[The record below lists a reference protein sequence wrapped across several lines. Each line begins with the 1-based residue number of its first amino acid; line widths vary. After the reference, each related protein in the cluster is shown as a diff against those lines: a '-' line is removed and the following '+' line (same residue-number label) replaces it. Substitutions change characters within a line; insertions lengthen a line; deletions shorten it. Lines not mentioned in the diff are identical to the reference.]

1 MPLQAGQQVPE
12 LRATAVAVRERR
24 TGEGGRFERR
34 AVSPTAPPVI
44 TDVSALMDLFART
57 GDERAFEQI
66 VTRYS
71 GMVHA
76 VCSQVTH
83 NAHDAEDAT
92 QAVFLTLALELR
104 GGGTPIR
111 SLGAW
116 LQQVA
121 HRVSLDLY
129 KSRKRRIAR
138 EDRCRQMKLADNHA
152 FSPAADDSIDEE
164 ELKRLLRDELNQL
177 PTRYRTPMIL
187 YYFGG
192 MTPVSIARQL
202 GCRPKALGMRLF
214 RGRKMLAEQLASRG
228 LPVGAAALAV
238 MLASA
243 IQCGVTESLA
253 GASAAGGAAG
263 SGAGAGASFGF
274 NITNGFN
281 AGPAFGP
288 SLGVGNT
295 ARDLA
300 PIFVRIMRTVAG
312 SGIKL
317 SGRAKIAM
325 VLALL
330 IASGVG
336 GSSQLVR
343 DVVSAAGNHWIAPLT
358 THVGEQF
365 QRLWRA
371 LPNALPRP
379 RISVSAAAAAPP
391 PTVSAQQAKAVE
403 PTPVAAPLT
412 TTAVSVPLQTAYAI
426 GQSPYVPARIETS
439 SFASQTARGPAL
451 PAYADTGFSRAVV
464 ANIGSPDP
472 FRLPAR
478 DDDRAGNASARA
490 FASAG
495 APAMSGG
502 AATSGHPSDVGDED
516 PVAHHA
522 IAAINRWM
530 LAAEKRNGGNNGSD
544 DGVFSNNEQL
554 ASRGEVPQLTAEQWL
569 DRLLRMVRRDER
581 FSLVDPQT
589 LLDLAERAAQDG
601 WDYRLLTTD
610 RLAIA
615 LGLKAPGGTS
625 GDENR
630 NNVLSLHHP
639 ITPVPEPGTVFVF
652 GAAAM
657 AGALLRRRRQAR

>member
-12 LRATAVAVRERR
+12 RRATVVALRPQRCLDR
-24 TGEGGRFERR
+24 GRFPL
-34 AVSPTAPPVI
+34 APAAPPVI
-44 TDVSALMDLFART
+44 TDVSVLMDQFART

-104 GGGTPIR
+104 GVGRGGGTPIR
-111 SLGAW
+111 SPGAW

-152 FSPAADDSIDEE
+152 FSRAADDSIDEE

-238 MLASA
+238 ALASA
-243 IQCGVTESLA
+243 IQCGVTDALA
-253 GASAAGGAAG
+253 GASTAAG

-274 NITNGFN
+274 NVTNGFN

-288 SLGVGNT
+288 SLGVGNGT
-295 ARDLA
+295 RDLA
-300 PIFVRIMRTVAG
+300 PMFVRIMRTVAG

-325 VLALL
+325 ALALL

-343 DVVSAAGNHWIAPLT
+343 DVVSAAGSNWIAPLT
-358 THVGEQF
+358 THVGQQF
-365 QRLWRA
+365 QRLWRS

-379 RISVSAAAAAPP
+379 RISVSAAPATSPPAA
-391 PTVSAQQAKAVE
+391 SAQQANAVHS
-403 PTPVAAPLT
+403 TPVAVPLN
-412 TTAVSVPLQTAYAI
+412 TTATSSPLQTGYAI
-426 GQSPYVPARIETS
+426 AAGPYVPARIDLPSAAPQQSRGAMIPTYANTS
-439 SFASQTARGPAL
+439 FVRSIAS
-451 PAYADTGFSRAVV
+451 
-464 ANIGSPDP
+464 NIGATGDP
-472 FRLPAR
+472 FRLPSR
-478 DDDRAGNASARA
+478 DQSATA
-490 FASAG
+490 QSVSSSG
-495 APAMSGG
+495 MSG
-502 AATSGHPSDVGDED
+502 AASSGHRGHDEADD
-516 PVAHHA
+516 PVANHA

-530 LAAEKRNGGNNGSD
+530 LAAETRHSGGD
-544 DGVFSNNEQL
+544 DGVDGTGMGMFEKNEQL
-554 ASRGEVPQLTAEQWL
+554 ASRDDIPQLTAEQWI
-569 DRLLRMVRRDER
+569 DRLLRMAGRDER
-581 FSLVDPQT
+581 FSVVDPQT
-589 LLDLAERAAQDG
+589 LVDLAQRAAEDS
-601 WDYRLLTTD
+601 WDYRVLTVD

-615 LGLKAPGGTS
+615 LGLNAPDSTGN
-625 GDENR
+625 DR
-630 NNVLSLHHP
+630 NNVLSMNHP
-639 ITPVPEPGTVFVF
+639 ITPVPEPGTVFLL
-652 GAAAM
+652 GATAM
-657 AGALLRRRRQAR
+657 AGIMLRRRRRQS